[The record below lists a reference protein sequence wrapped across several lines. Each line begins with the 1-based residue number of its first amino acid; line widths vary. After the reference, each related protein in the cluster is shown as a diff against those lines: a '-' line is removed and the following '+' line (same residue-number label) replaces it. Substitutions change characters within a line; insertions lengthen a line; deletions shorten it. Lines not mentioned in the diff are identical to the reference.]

1 VETLK
6 ANGYNAIR
14 TSHNPPSRDFLEA
27 CDRLGMLVIDE
38 AFDGWVVAKNPGDY
52 HLFFKEWSQRDMEGM
67 ILRDR
72 NHPSVIL
79 WSIGNE
85 TNERAEPEGIA
96 IGQALASYAHALDP
110 TRKVTAAICG
120 PYDHPKQTWQDMQP
134 AFTYLDV
141 GGYNYLFAEYE
152 NDHTKFPERIMMGT
166 ESYPNQVVQNWRA
179 IEKDSWV
186 IGDFVWTAM
195 DYIGEAGVGH
205 TALGGAQGGP
215 GGGGGGL
222 SAYPWFISFCGDI
235 DLIGNKKPQSYLR
248 DVVWRRS
255 TIEMAVQR
263 PIPPRF
269 TERVSPWGW
278 SDELRS
284 WTWPGFEGAPMKVRV
299 YTRATHVKLLLNGK
313 EVGARDMKDEDA
325 LKAEFTVPYSPGE
338 LKAVAYEGDREI
350 GSIPFTT
357 TGSAKRLKLTADRT
371 KLKSSRDDLSY
382 VMATVLDDQG
392 RLIPDAVLPV
402 SFTLSGVG
410 EIAAVGNA
418 NPKDVAS
425 FRQPRRDTFQGAC
438 LVVVRPTGTSGA
450 IEIRAESPGLESATM
465 RLNVTG

>member
-1 VETLK
+1 
-6 ANGYNAIR
+6 
-14 TSHNPPSRDFLEA
+14 
-27 CDRLGMLVIDE
+27 
-38 AFDGWVVAKNPGDY
+38 
-52 HLFFKEWSQRDMEGM
+52 
-67 ILRDR
+67 
-72 NHPSVIL
+72 
-79 WSIGNE
+79 
-85 TNERAEPEGIA
+85 
-96 IGQALASYAHALDP
+96 
-110 TRKVTAAICG
+110 
-120 PYDHPKQTWQDMQP
+120 MQP

-152 NDHTKFPERIMMGT
+152 NDHAKFPERIIMGT

-195 DYIGEAGVGH
+195 DYIGESGLGRTSLAAG
-205 TALGGAQGGP
+205 QGGP
-215 GGGGGGL
+215 GGGGGAA
-222 SAYPWFISFCGDI
+222 SFPWFNSYCGDI

-255 TIEMAVQR
+255 AIEIAVQR

-269 TERVSPWGW
+269 TERVAAWGW

-284 WTWPGFEGAPMKVRV
+284 WTWPGFEGTPLKVRV
-299 YTRATHVKLLLNGK
+299 YTRAARVKLLLNGK
-313 EVGARDMKDEDA
+313 EVAAKDMKEEDA

-350 GSIPFTT
+350 GSILFTT
-357 TGSAKRLKLTADRT
+357 TGSAKKLKLTADRT

-382 VMATVLDDQG
+382 IMATVVDDHG
-392 RLIPDAVLPV
+392 RLVPDAVLPV

-425 FRQPRRDTFQGAC
+425 FRQPRRDTFQGICVAI
-438 LVVVRPTGTSGA
+438 VRPTRQSGTITLS
-450 IEIRAESPGLESATM
+450 AESAGLESATL
-465 RLNVTG
+465 RLNVAG